1 MCEFPLET
9 KVLNPVDK
17 PLASCLHLDFVI
29 RKEYQF
35 LKKVLSREEIE
46 TSRHLNFLSAYY
58 EAMPFLLKVYEFFH
72 RQAEYPVVL
81 DLETVNMK
89 YKKFIVDY
97 MSNCE
102 NEENLHRKIKEIKL
116 YRDKNATPKEKA
128 FAVMYSRFIDFPTQF
143 HNEKRNCFPL
153 FFQ

>member
-1 MCEFPLET
+1 M
-9 KVLNPVDK
+9 
-17 PLASCLHLDFVI
+17 HLDFVI

-46 TSRHLNFLSAYY
+46 TSGHLSFLSAYY
-58 EAMPFLLKVYEFFH
+58 EAMSFLLKVYEFFY
-72 RQAEYPVVL
+72 RQAQYHVVL
-81 DLETVNMK
+81 DLETLNMK

-102 NEENLHRKIKEIKL
+102 NEEHLHRKIKEIKL

-128 FAVMYSRFIDFPTQF
+128 FAVMYSRFIDFPGQF
-143 HNEKRNCFPL
+143 HNEKKKSLPL
-153 FFQ
+153 VFLVI